1 MSRPAISVI
10 VPFHNAVATLGDAI
24 ESLAASS
31 CREIEV
37 LAVDDASTDGGG
49 EIVRGF
55 AARDA
60 RFRCLR
66 NPANRG
72 VSFSRN
78 RGLDEAAGDRL
89 AFVDADDRV
98 SPDWLA
104 HLLADARESGAEVVI
119 GRSRRVCGGT
129 ESVYRMEGLR
139 RRGSLDFRQIV
150 FKDNSVV
157 WNKLYA
163 ASLIRRLRLRFDESL
178 SIGEDLLFN
187 FQALH
192 AARGIFYGGRGSY
205 LHRADNPSS
214 LMRGTDPAGRVAQY
228 APAGASGCRGPC
240 RRPAEAPRP
249 AQSGPRPADGP
260 LPFRHSPP
268 GSRHPGVDP
277 RPVGNPSVSRPR
289 QRVPQESAPPPG
301 RPPPHAGLRHLSSAA
316 DFFCLFAFTMVVIT
330 SIVWML

>member
-10 VPFHNAVATLGDAI
+10 VPFHNAAATLGEALD
-24 ESLAASS
+24 SLAASS

-37 LAVDDASTDGGG
+37 LAVDDASTDGSG
-49 EIVRGF
+49 EIARGF

-104 HLLADARESGAEVVI
+104 HLLADARESGADVVM
-119 GRSRRVCGGT
+119 GRSLRVCEGT

-163 ASLIRRLRLRFDESL
+163 ASLVRRLRLRFDESL

-192 AARGIFYGGRGSY
+192 AAHGIFYGGRGSY
-205 LHRADNPSS
+205 IHRADNPSS
-214 LMRGTDPAGRVAQY
+214 LMRGTRPAGRVAQY
-228 APAGASGCRGPC
+228 ARLLERLDAAARAAGQPRHPVLRKVARDLLMDHYRSATPPPDPATLALI
-240 RRPAEAPRP
+240 RRISPT
-249 AQSGPRPADGP
+249 
-260 LPFRHSPP
+260 LPFRV
-268 GSRHPGVDP
+268 RA
-277 RPVGNPSVSRPR
+277 SVFRKNLR
-289 QRVPQESAPPPG
+289 RRLAGRAPTP
-301 RPPPHAGLRHLSSAA
+301 
-316 DFFCLFAFTMVVIT
+316 D
-330 SIVWML
+330 

>member
-10 VPFHNAVATLGDAI
+10 VPFHNAAATLGDAI

-37 LAVDDASTDGGG
+37 LAVDDASTDCGG

-228 APAGASGCRGPC
+228 ARLLERLDAAARAAGLPRHPVLRKVARDLLMDHYRSGTPPPDPATLALIRGLS
-240 RRPAEAPRP
+240 AT
-249 AQSGPRPADGP
+249 
-260 LPFRHSPP
+260 LPFRV
-268 GSRHPGVDP
+268 RA
-277 RPVGNPSVSRPR
+277 SVFRKNLR
-289 QRVPQESAPPPG
+289 RRLAG
-301 RPPPHAGLRHLSSAA
+301 RPPTPA
-316 DFFCLFAFTMVVIT
+316 
-330 SIVWML
+330 